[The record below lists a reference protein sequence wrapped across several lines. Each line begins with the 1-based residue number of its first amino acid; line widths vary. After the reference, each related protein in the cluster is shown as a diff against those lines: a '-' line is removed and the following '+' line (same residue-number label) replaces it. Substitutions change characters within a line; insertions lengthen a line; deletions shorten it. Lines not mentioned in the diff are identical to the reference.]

1 MNIDALKDKLS
12 SIMGDTFGIV
22 DGAGVHIFPSGREN
36 VALPQNVAADSFAAE
51 SGRLFYFRKIDADGE
66 VWFYDAVS
74 SDDIHA
80 VEVLKKSLK
89 LCAAFYSEYYYA
101 ANAGKNEFFR
111 SLLLGGRDSVSHDD
125 FTEYSRN
132 LQNGAGEFTVLLVS
146 VASGRDSDSVSSNL
160 ANVCDF
166 LEIVFPSAEGFV
178 TVKVR
183 NDLAA
188 VIVPLADQD
197 AFRDVMATASSLK
210 KTISAELLTDIAVS
224 VGARV
229 KQLRFVDS
237 SFKTAERALAIAE
250 SFGLSDDVFSYDKL
264 GLTRIIYGQRR
275 EVCEAYLKEIF
286 GSAFLDYYARKTSGD
301 SRNPDSVNELIVTI
315 STFLELNQNISET
328 SKRLYVHRN
337 TLGYRIEKFNRM
349 TGLDC
354 TKFEDG
360 MKISIGFMIMKYLS
374 SIQ

>member
-1 MNIDALKDKLS
+1 MNVDALKDNLS
-12 SIMGDTFGIV
+12 SIMGDGFGITDG
-22 DGAGVHIFPSGREN
+22 DGAHIYPSGREN
-36 VALPQNVAADSFAAE
+36 MILPQNVSADSFAE
-51 SGRLFYFRKIDADGE
+51 DQGVLFYLHKTEPDGD
-66 VWFYDAVS
+66 VWFYDRIRDADGQGAES
-74 SDDIHA
+74 
-80 VEVLKKSLK
+80 LKKSLK
-89 LCAAFYSEYYYA
+89 LCAALYDEYYYTA
-101 ANAGKNEFFR
+101 SAGKNEFFR
-111 SLLLGGRDSVSHDD
+111 NLLLGGREGVNHED
-125 FTEYSRN
+125 FTEYSRTV
-132 LQNGAGEFTVLLVS
+132 QAVAGEFTVLLVS
-146 VASGRDSDSVSSNL
+146 TVSGKESEGASSDL
-160 ANVCDF
+160 GGVCDF
-166 LEIVFPSAEGFV
+166 LEIVFPASEGYV

-197 AFRDVMATASSLK
+197 SLRDMLTTASSLK
-210 KTISAELLTDIAVS
+210 KTISEELLTDIAVA

-229 KQLRFVDS
+229 KQLRFIDS

-286 GSAFLDYYARKTSGD
+286 GTAFLDYYARKTSGD
-301 SRNPDSVNELIVTI
+301 GRNSDSVNELVMTI
-315 STFLELNQNISET
+315 STFLELDQNISET
-328 SKRLYVHRN
+328 SKKLYVHRN

-360 MKISIGFMIMKYLS
+360 MKISIGFMIMKYIASL
-374 SIQ
+374 Q